1 MQNVVI
7 ALILMVGCLFG
18 SATVYDVELSYNDN
32 DSSSAPQRQTFI
44 ATVDSI
50 SEVAFFCGKKI
61 LPGNYVFRI
70 MDSLG
75 GVLPGDPT
83 AYSDSAGL
91 FDYEF
96 VYATFDSKVY
106 VKKGV
111 KYRLLVTHSEPQCTT
126 NFYYNS
132 SNPYEDGELI
142 GYSGCDLA
150 ARVLGV
156 NEDSKVPICQ
166 NV

>member
-50 SEVAFFCGKKI
+50 SEAAFFCGRKI
-61 LPGNYVFRI
+61 LTGQYRFRLE
-70 MDSLG
+70 DSN
-75 GVLPGDPT
+75 GVPVT
-83 AYSDSAGL
+83 EEWAYSDSAGL
-91 FDYEF
+91 YDYELVF
-96 VYATFDSKVY
+96 ATFDPKVY
-106 VKKGV
+106 VKKGA
-111 KYRLLVTHSEPQCTT
+111 KYRLVIAHTDTFKV

-132 SNPYEDGELI
+132 SDPYEDGELI